1 MYKVKIYA
9 KWNRSFARTF
19 PFAVGIKNRY
29 NFNRNIT
36 KSKTPYIFSIFWEI
50 KRGSIAPETPRSNN
64 PRVFALEI
72 AIHHFPRVS
81 VPLPSLRSWPVHSS
95 TARNPPGSNA
105 NFIAGDVELT
115 ESLSWILIISGV
127 ALARLFPWW
136 GEGRCKRVSRYLHIG
151 IMADRCPLCPSVYP
165 PWM

>member
-1 MYKVKIYA
+1 MYEVKIYA
-9 KWNRSFARTF
+9 KRNRSFARTF

-81 VPLPSLRSWPVHSS
+81 VPLPLPSFMARSLFNCAQPSW
-95 TARNPPGSNA
+95 
-105 NFIAGDVELT
+105 LQ
-115 ESLSWILIISGV
+115 
-127 ALARLFPWW
+127 
-136 GEGRCKRVSRYLHIG
+136 C
-151 IMADRCPLCPSVYP
+151 
-165 PWM
+165 